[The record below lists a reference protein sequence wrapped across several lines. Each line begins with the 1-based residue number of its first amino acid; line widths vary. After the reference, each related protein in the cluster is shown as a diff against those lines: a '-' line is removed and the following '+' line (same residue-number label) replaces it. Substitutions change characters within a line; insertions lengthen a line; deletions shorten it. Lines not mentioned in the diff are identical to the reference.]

1 MLYPTAHKRSPMSIR
16 TYIATLL
23 LLAAAALILLRDGA
37 TAYDLAGRP
46 FNPLATRARATVLL
60 FVGPDCPISN
70 RYAPEIRRLAGSYGS
85 DETLFYLIYV
95 DPNLDSKSIQQHLRA
110 FSYDL
115 PALHDPQHTL
125 VAQAEAVTTPQ
136 AALFDRAGALV
147 YSGRIDDRYIDF
159 GKQRPAA
166 RTHDLEAALQAVL
179 AGRAPSVSRTRSVGC
194 YIADLKE

>member
-1 MLYPTAHKRSPMSIR
+1 MAIR
-16 TYIATLL
+16 PYIATLL
-23 LLAAAALILLRDGA
+23 LLTVAALLLLRDGA
-37 TAYDLAGRP
+37 TTYDLAGRP

-70 RYAPEIRRLAGSYGS
+70 RYAPEIRRLAESYGS

-115 PALHDPQHTL
+115 PALRDPQHTL
-125 VAQAEAVTTPQ
+125 VARAEAVTTPH
-136 AALFDRAGALV
+136 AALFDRVGTLV

-179 AGRAPSVSRTRSVGC
+179 AGRAPSVSRTRSIGC

>member
-1 MLYPTAHKRSPMSIR
+1 MLYPTARKRFPMAIR

-46 FNPLATRARATVLL
+46 FNPLTTRTRATVLL

-70 RYAPEIRRLAGSYGS
+70 RYAPEIRRLADTYGS
-85 DETLFYLIYV
+85 DETLFCRIYV

-115 PALHDPQHTL
+115 PALRDPQHTL

-179 AGRAPSVSRTRSVGC
+179 VGRAPSVSRTRSVGC

>member
-1 MLYPTAHKRSPMSIR
+1 MAIRS
-16 TYIATLL
+16 YIATLL

-70 RYAPEIRRLAGSYGS
+70 RYAPEIRRLAERYGG

-115 PALHDPQHTL
+115 PALRDPQHTL
-125 VAQAEAVTTPQ
+125 VARAEAVTTPQ

>member
-1 MLYPTAHKRSPMSIR
+1 MPSPTTRKRSPMSIR
-16 TYIATLL
+16 IYIATLL

-70 RYAPEIRRLAGSYGS
+70 RYAPEIRRLAESYGN
-85 DETLFYLIYV
+85 DEILFYLIYV

-115 PALHDPQHTL
+115 PALRDPQHTL
-125 VAQAEAVTTPQ
+125 VERAEALTTPQ